1 MTSKHDDFRL
11 DNGERPVSECP
22 VCRGSGLDEDGKAEP
37 CGECD
42 GFGEIIKGK

>member
-1 MTSKHDDFRL
+1 MTSNHDILRL
-11 DNGERPVSECP
+11 DSGFEGSECP
-22 VCRGSGLDEDGKAEP
+22 ICEGTGLDEDGKPEP